1 MRGKFLIVLLSL
13 TFLVVF
19 PGLAL
24 AQSGSISGIVTDEV
38 TGFPISSAHVWA
50 YDSSAHGGGEAWAD
64 TDGYYLIHNLVAGQY
79 IVGVH
84 KDGYEDEIY
93 TELVTVEEGQNTPDI
108 DFALT
113 PVGGEFGSVSGRVT
127 DEVTGYPIE
136 EAAITLSGIYCVWYT
151 DSTGNYMCENIPP
164 GAYEVN
170 AYATGYYQET
180 YPDSVT
186 VVGGQNTPNIDFAL
200 TSIGEYGS
208 ISGQVIDEQTG
219 LPIIM
224 ARLIA
229 IGLDNWCYG
238 EAWSDTGG
246 WYGIQ
251 HLCPGIYQVVA
262 SKEGYAPE
270 VYPDS
275 VIVVA
280 EQNTPNINFA
290 LTPIAEYGSIS
301 GVVTDEET
309 GYPISMA
316 HLTAIGLDNW
326 CYAEAWSDTD
336 GYYIIPHLC
345 PGIYQVNANAQGY
358 IPETYPDSVIV
369 IAGQNTPDIDFA
381 LTPIGGPEFG
391 SISGRVTD
399 EETGLPLP
407 MAHVWAYR
415 DTIRPGGGEAWTD
428 TAGYYLIHN
437 LVTGQ
442 YVVGVH
448 KDGYEDE
455 IYPELVAVEEGQNT
469 PDIDFA
475 LTPHGGPEFGSISGG
490 VTDEQTGLPI
500 VSAEITITGIYCI
513 WYTDTAGY
521 YLCDRLPPDAYEV
534 NARKDGYVPETY
546 PDSVIAGQNTPDIDF
561 ALTPI
566 GEYGSISGR
575 VTDEE
580 TGLPIIMA
588 HLVAIGLDNWCYG
601 EAWSDTGGY
610 YMIKDLCAGIY
621 QVNANAIGYVPETYP
636 DSVIV
641 ISGENT
647 PDINFALTP
656 IGEPGSISG
665 TVTDSS
671 TDQPIPGAHIWAHGE
686 FGHGQA
692 FTDSLGGYT
701 ISGLYA
707 GSYFV
712 TAWAW
717 GYHPQ
722 DYSTAVTVIEGQD
735 TPGIDFGLVACG
747 GPGEGIIAGRVL
759 EDSTLS
765 PIPYAIVF
773 AISFNGN
780 WGFDF
785 TDSVGA
791 YMIQGLQTDDYYVF
805 AIVPGYMGEFYDGVY
820 TWEEATLVTPDAY
833 DVDFYLAPCGSGGG
847 RISGVTNS
855 DGSPLEGALVYA
867 QADGEVKGFARSSSE
882 GGYVINGLLPGT
894 YTVSASKVSYHDG
907 SYPDPVEIG
916 SGKVSGIDIE
926 LPPVQV
932 GDVTGDGLID
942 IGDVLCLINYLYK
955 NGPAPDPLPAGDANC
970 DGVIDIGDVLHL
982 INYLY
987 KNGPAPCD

>member
-1 MRGKFLIVLLSL
+1 MKGKLLVVLLSL

-19 PGLAL
+19 PGLAF

-38 TGFPISSAHVWA
+38 TGFPIPSAHVWA

-84 KDGYEDEIY
+84 KDGYENEIY
-93 TELVTVEEGQNTPDI
+93 PELVTVEEGQNTPDI

-113 PVGGEFGSVSGRVT
+113 PVGGEFGSVSGRVM

-136 EAAITLSGIYCVWYT
+136 GAAITLSGIYCVWYT
-151 DSTGNYMCENIPP
+151 DSIGHYMCENIPP
-164 GAYEVN
+164 GAYGVN

-180 YPDSVT
+180 YPDSVI
-186 VVGGQNTPNIDFAL
+186 VIEGQNTPN
-200 TSIGEYGS
+200 
-208 ISGQVIDEQTG
+208 V
-219 LPIIM
+219 
-224 ARLIA
+224 
-229 IGLDNWCYG
+229 
-238 EAWSDTGG
+238 
-246 WYGIQ
+246 
-251 HLCPGIYQVVA
+251 
-262 SKEGYAPE
+262 
-270 VYPDS
+270 
-275 VIVVA
+275 
-280 EQNTPNINFA
+280 
-290 LTPIAEYGSIS
+290 
-301 GVVTDEET
+301 
-309 GYPISMA
+309 
-316 HLTAIGLDNW
+316 
-326 CYAEAWSDTD
+326 
-336 GYYIIPHLC
+336 
-345 PGIYQVNANAQGY
+345 
-358 IPETYPDSVIV
+358 
-369 IAGQNTPDIDFA
+369 DFA
-381 LTPIGGPEFG
+381 LTPIGGVG
-391 SISGRVTD
+391 SISGMVTD
-399 EETGLPLP
+399 EITGQPIVGAGITLSDLDC
-407 MAHVWAYR
+407 MWF
-415 DTIRPGGGEAWTD
+415 TD
-428 TAGYYLIHN
+428 STGHYMCDDVPSGVYLVYASAIGYYPETYPDS
-437 LVTGQ
+437 VT
-442 YVVGVH
+442 VV
-448 KDGYEDE
+448 
-455 IYPELVAVEEGQNT
+455 EGQNT

-475 LTPHGGPEFGSISGG
+475 LTPVGGPEYGSISGR

-534 NARKDGYVPETY
+534 NARKDGYMPETY
-546 PDSVIAGQNTPDIDF
+546 PDSVIVVAGENSPNIDF

-580 TGLPIIMA
+580 TGLPIVMA
-588 HLVAIGLDNWCYG
+588 HLIAIGLDNWCYG
-601 EAWSDTGGY
+601 EAWSDSGGY
-610 YMIKDLCAGIY
+610 YMIQDLCAGTY
-621 QVNANAIGYVPETYP
+621 QVNANAMGYAPETYP

-641 ISGENT
+641 ISGEDT
-647 PDINFALTP
+647 PDINFDLTP

-671 TDQPIPGAHIWAHGE
+671 IGQPIPGAYVCAYGE
-686 FGHGQA
+686 FGHGYALTNHAGQ
-692 FTDSLGGYT
+692 YT

-707 GSYFV
+707 GDYFV

-717 GYHPQ
+717 DYCPQ
-722 DYSTAVTVIEGQD
+722 DYPTVVTVIEGQD
-735 TPGIDFGLVACG
+735 TPGIDFALIPYA
-747 GPGEGIIAGRVL
+747 GPGEGIIAGKVL
-759 EDSTLS
+759 EDTTFLL
-765 PIPYAIVF
+765 PIPYAIVI
-773 AISFNGN
+773 AVSFNGN

-805 AIVPGYMGEFYDGVY
+805 AIAPGYIGEFYDGVY

-847 RISGVTNS
+847 RISGVISS

-867 QADGEVKGFARSSSE
+867 QANGEVKGSARSSSE

-916 SGKVSGIDIE
+916 SGKVSGVDIE

-942 IGDVLCLINYLYK
+942 IEDVLYLINYLYK
-955 NGPAPDPLPAGDANC
+955 NGLAPDPLPAGDANC
-970 DGVIDIGDVLHL
+970 DGVIDLGDVLYL
-982 INYLY
+982 ISYLY
-987 KNGPAPCD
+987 KGGPAPGC